1 MKRWSLVL
9 MALLILS
16 LVPAWAIKPVQAA
29 TYVPIQEIQSNTTDG
44 DASAYVGQIVTTRGV
59 VTAVTSKGFFIQNG
73 TGPWSGIYVYLG
85 TSPGVNIGDYIEVTG
100 EVLEWYGLTQIS
112 NSPTVT
118 VLGTAPIPDPVI
130 LPTGDV
136 AQEQWESV
144 LVKVENVVVT
154 NPDLGY
160 GEWEID
166 DGSGPVRVDDLIYA
180 YTPLDGQELDYVI
193 GVVYY
198 SYGNFKIEPR
208 NADDI
213 GIPPEI
219 PVVSVQE
226 IQGGTSTSPYVDQVV
241 KTYGVVT
248 FVTSY
253 GFAIQNGTGP
263 WSGIWVYTG
272 STPPVNV
279 GEYVS
284 VQALVKE
291 FYYFTEI
298 DYKDTPIDQRSIEVL
313 GTAEVPEPVVLPTG
327 NVSQEQWEGVLVEVR
342 DVKVVDP
349 DLGYGEWSVDDGS
362 GPVRIDDKFYDYTPS
377 HVRYEYIRGIVWYSY
392 GNFKIE
398 PRSASDIKPYVPQIG
413 VETFEVSGPMIKR
426 VPRNISVRVYNHGTL
441 DDNVTVVLLANGDEI
456 GRDSQVIGI
465 NQTAVYEFTYMPGFT
480 GDLTITVIVI
490 DGTGEIAD
498 ERYYSYFVVPNPYT
512 ISYGLTPYY
521 ERLYIKEENNLAELY
536 ENFTYTVNKLKQYG
550 VDFGDLEPK
559 IQWINETMKE
569 IQREYSIYNSL
580 KGLLV
585 QQNPYRAS
593 YYYPVMVHIRK
604 AALMSKEVMQEIEFV
619 LPHLQDVLEEVEAT
633 YQPPTP
639 TPGNE
644 TNMTQ
649 PGNITITITKVLIDA
664 SHGQYYVE
672 EVGVNGLAE
681 KIKSDLGWE
690 VEINKLPLTY
700 DLLKEYDVVII
711 LNPKEDLTPN
721 EVAALQEYVENGGGL
736 FIAGDWYKYS
746 NVESL
751 NAVVEKYGI
760 KFNADELMDD
770 DVNSGRPYY
779 PFVGIYN
786 TAHPA
791 MKFVPEDW
799 KTYYNGQTLT
809 ISGEVTWLIKAYDTS
824 YSVDANGN
832 VVRGKG
838 TNPIVAAAVEAG
850 NGRIVAYGSSKAI
863 SDSYYGKYID
873 SNWPFVKGVL
883 LWLAHEI

>member
-85 TSPGVNIGDYIEVTG
+85 SSPNVNVGDYVEVTG
-100 EVLEWYGLTQIS
+100 
-112 NSPTVT
+112 TVKEYKAT
-118 VLGTAPIPDPVI
+118 WSDSRGFTEIGYVTSITKLGEAPVPDPVI

-180 YTPLDGQELDYVI
+180 YTPLDGQELEYVT

-198 SYGNFKIEPR
+198 SFE
-208 NADDI
+208 
-213 GIPPEI
+213 
-219 PVVSVQE
+219 
-226 IQGGTSTSPYVDQVV
+226 
-241 KTYGVVT
+241 
-248 FVTSY
+248 
-253 GFAIQNGTGP
+253 
-263 WSGIWVYTG
+263 
-272 STPPVNV
+272 
-279 GEYVS
+279 
-284 VQALVKE
+284 
-291 FYYFTEI
+291 
-298 DYKDTPIDQRSIEVL
+298 
-313 GTAEVPEPVVLPTG
+313 
-327 NVSQEQWEGVLVEVR
+327 
-342 DVKVVDP
+342 
-349 DLGYGEWSVDDGS
+349 
-362 GPVRIDDKFYDYTPS
+362 
-377 HVRYEYIRGIVWYSY
+377 
-392 GNFKIE
+392 NFKIE
-398 PRSASDIKPYVPQIG
+398 PRSADDIALPPEYQPIKEIRENWETGKQVVTSGIVIGTKYNGFFIQNGTEPNSGIYVYVGKSFARDVKPGDVVQVNGTTAMWNGLYELDDPSYRVIGHAEVPEPVVVKAGEMNDAYQSMRVKLEWIRVTDVNGSVITVEDDTGSLVLYDYYGIMDVVPGKILEHVIG
-413 VETFEVSGPMIKR
+413 IGYKYGVIEVYPTDYKLYIPPIGISNVVKPSYAIKGVPMKFK
-426 VPRNISVRVYNHGTL
+426 VTVVNNGNVTDNITVALYANGAFV
-441 DDNVTVVLLANGDEI
+441 DNVTYEI
-456 GRDSQVIGI
+456 DVGES
-465 NQTAVYEFTYMPGFT
+465 AVYEFTYVSVEL
-480 GDLTITVIVI
+480 GDLKI
-490 DGTGEIAD
+490 DIQVHESGWGIID
-498 ERYYSYFVVPNPYT
+498 ERIYEYKVVPHPNVVA
-512 ISYGLTPYY
+512 YGFTPYY

-681 KIKSDLGWE
+681 KVKSDLGWE

-791 MKFVPEDW
+791 MKFVPEAW